1 MNEQELKRQILEAEG
16 FSVWEGK
23 ADPVEMGI
31 KMARLVHFL
40 KDKSDFEQRAYI
52 RKIRVKGFDGIL

>member
-1 MNEQELKRQILEAEG
+1 MNEQELKRQILEAGG

-31 KMARLVHFL
+31 KMA
-40 KDKSDFEQRAYI
+40 
-52 RKIRVKGFDGIL
+52 

>member
-1 MNEQELKRQILEAEG
+1 MNEQELKRQILEAGG

-40 KDKSDFEQRAYI
+40 KN
-52 RKIRVKGFDGIL
+52 